1 MAISYAPV
9 MPAGYFSRHSLDENG
24 QPCISLHSEKV
35 GWLSDHD
42 CAADAIYAAQERE
55 AAEAEEAADA
65 EAVAVAMHVAREDVA
80 DAVRDFLHALD
91 RGDFG
96 TGHRFSDG
104 SESAYVAALRQSIA
118 PLQARP

>member
-24 QPCISLHSEKV
+24 QPCISLHNEKV

-55 AAEAEEAADA
+55 AAEAEQLADYMA
-65 EAVAVAMHVAREDVA
+65 QQREMDLIYRAVTRMYDA
-80 DAVRDFLHALD
+80 DKPATDPRNFAVREVLD
-91 RGDFG
+91 AIDSLGRP
-96 TGHRFSDG
+96 
-104 SESAYVAALRQSIA
+104 SAEDERRAA
-118 PLQARP
+118 